1 VLRRWWD
8 VLSSIGPGYGYYCNS
23 VKTFLVVKAHL
34 LEAAVKLFEGT
45 GVNVVDGAH
54 RDLGAAIGSLPM
66 VTKFVEGK
74 VEKWVQRV
82 ERLAEIARVQPHAAY
97 AAYIAGLS
105 HKWTYTQ
112 RTMDRISPLFLKL
125 REAIQRKLI
134 PAVFDER
141 DAGVFGENF
150 LSLLALPHR
159 HGGMMFGDPVAD
171 CADKHGDSLQVT
183 SILTGLILESE
194 ASLPENYEAQVFA
207 IKAELRKVRRKR
219 EAERAEAV
227 TSTLNR
233 TMQRAV
239 ELASEKGGS
248 SVLTVLPLA
257 RHGFAFPAKRD
268 FFDIVRMRYRMQ
280 IRRLPSLCACGQPY
294 SLDHSQICHTGGFIN
309 MRHDEPKRLW
319 ARLAS
324 EVGFRDVGVEPMLE
338 NLTGEEMRHLS
349 ARTEDECR
357 SDVRVRGFWREQQN
371 AFFEFRVF
379 YPFASSYLS
388 TSLPA
393 LYKRQAG
400 DRKRQYE
407 ERINR
412 VDCGSFTP
420 MVASSTGGMCMEMQI
435 ALKYMAGLLAAKSGD
450 RYSEVMGMLRCR
462 FAFAMARSALVC
474 LRGSRSRF
482 QGFND
487 NSLELPARVVNTE
500 SRL

>member
-1 VLRRWWD
+1 
-8 VLSSIGPGYGYYCNS
+8 
-23 VKTFLVVKAHL
+23 
-34 LEAAVKLFEGT
+34 
-45 GVNVVDGAH
+45 
-54 RDLGAAIGSLPM
+54 
-66 VTKFVEGK
+66 
-74 VEKWVQRV
+74 
-82 ERLAEIARVQPHAAY
+82 
-97 AAYIAGLS
+97 
-105 HKWTYTQ
+105 
-112 RTMDRISPLFLKL
+112 
-125 REAIQRKLI
+125 
-134 PAVFDER
+134 
-141 DAGVFGENF
+141 
-150 LSLLALPHR
+150 
-159 HGGMMFGDPVAD
+159 
-171 CADKHGDSLQVT
+171 
-183 SILTGLILESE
+183 
-194 ASLPENYEAQVFA
+194 
-207 IKAELRKVRRKR
+207 
-219 EAERAEAV
+219 
-227 TSTLNR
+227 
-233 TMQRAV
+233 
-239 ELASEKGGS
+239 
-248 SVLTVLPLA
+248 
-257 RHGFAFPAKRD
+257 
-268 FFDIVRMRYRMQ
+268 MQ

-450 RYSEVMGMLRCR
+450 RYSEVMGIC
-462 FAFAMARSALVC
+462 
-474 LRGSRSRF
+474 
-482 QGFND
+482 
-487 NSLELPARVVNTE
+487 
-500 SRL
+500 

>member
-1 VLRRWWD
+1 
-8 VLSSIGPGYGYYCNS
+8 
-23 VKTFLVVKAHL
+23 
-34 LEAAVKLFEGT
+34 
-45 GVNVVDGAH
+45 
-54 RDLGAAIGSLPM
+54 M
-66 VTKFVEGK
+66 
-74 VEKWVQRV
+74 
-82 ERLAEIARVQPHAAY
+82 
-97 AAYIAGLS
+97 
-105 HKWTYTQ
+105 
-112 RTMDRISPLFLKL
+112 
-125 REAIQRKLI
+125 
-134 PAVFDER
+134 
-141 DAGVFGENF
+141 
-150 LSLLALPHR
+150 
-159 HGGMMFGDPVAD
+159 
-171 CADKHGDSLQVT
+171 
-183 SILTGLILESE
+183 
-194 ASLPENYEAQVFA
+194 FA

-239 ELASEKGGS
+239 EFASEKGGS

-371 AFFEFRVF
+371 AFFEFRIF

-388 TSLPA
+388 TSIPA
-393 LYKRQAG
+393 LYRKFVKE
-400 DRKRQYE
+400 RKREYE
-407 ERINR
+407 ERINV
-412 VDCGSFTP
+412 VDAAGSFTP
-420 MVASSTGGMCMEMQI
+420 MIASSTGGMGPERQI
-435 ALKYMAGLLAAKSGD
+435 ALKHLALLLAEKRGEKYAD
-450 RYSEVMGMLRCR
+450 VMSLLRCR
-462 FAFAMARSALVC
+462 FAFSIARSALVC

-482 QGFND
+482 QG
-487 NSLELPARVVNTE
+487 LLVITALGVAC
-500 SRL
+500 

>member
-1 VLRRWWD
+1 
-8 VLSSIGPGYGYYCNS
+8 
-23 VKTFLVVKAHL
+23 
-34 LEAAVKLFEGT
+34 
-45 GVNVVDGAH
+45 VVDGAH
-54 RDLGAAIGSLPM
+54 RDLGAAIGSLPG
-66 VTKFVEGK
+66 VTKFVEEK
-74 VEKWVQRV
+74 VQKWVQRV
-82 ERLAEIARVQPHAAY
+82 EKLAEVARVQPHAAY

-105 HKWTYTQ
+105 HTWTYTQ
-112 RTMDRISPLFLKL
+112 RTMDHIAPLFAKL

-183 SILTGLILESE
+183 SLLTSLTLESE
-194 ASLPENYEAQVFA
+194 TSLPENYEDRVFA
-207 IKAELRKVRRKR
+207 IKAEVRKMRRRR

-227 TSTLNR
+227 TSNLDR
-233 TMQRAV
+233 TMKRAI

-268 FFDIVRMRYRMQ
+268 FFDIVRMRYRMP
-280 IRRLPSLCACGQPY
+280 IRKLPSLCACGQPY

-319 ARLAS
+319 ARLAA

-393 LYKRQAG
+393 LYKRQANE
-400 DRKRQYE
+400 RKRQYE

-435 ALKYMAGLLAAKSGD
+435 ALKYMAGLLAAKKD
-450 RYSEVMGMLRCR
+450 EKYSEVMGMLRCR

-482 QGFND
+482 QGYND
-487 NSLELPARVVNTE
+487 SSLEMPARVINTE